1 MSSKPNNQNMGL
13 KMDIREATKD
23 LKRQGSGFITVKQNG
38 GKEHKFTAVDLHDF
52 GNDQGGLMVG
62 GDDGTYHM
70 IGFGYPAHSKDG
82 SHKAHYKKDFSDA
95 YLTWSYSD
103 QEGVTHVADKG
114 ELNVTFSNHLNA
126 AKGSYS
132 FETKE
137 GTKFEGTF
145 DLKAG

>member
-1 MSSKPNNQNMGL
+1 MPSKPNNQNMRL
-13 KMDIREATKD
+13 KMDIREATRG
-23 LKRQGSGFITVKQNG
+23 LKRKGSGFITVKQNG
-38 GKEHKFTAVDLHDF
+38 GKEHKFTSVDLHDF

-62 GDDGTYHM
+62 GDYETKHT
-70 IGFGYPAHSKDG
+70 IGFGYPARSTDG
-82 SHKAHYKKDFSDA
+82 SHKAHYKKDFCDP

-103 QEGVTHVADKG
+103 REGVTHVADKG
-114 ELNVTFSNHLNA
+114 ELNVTFSNYLNA